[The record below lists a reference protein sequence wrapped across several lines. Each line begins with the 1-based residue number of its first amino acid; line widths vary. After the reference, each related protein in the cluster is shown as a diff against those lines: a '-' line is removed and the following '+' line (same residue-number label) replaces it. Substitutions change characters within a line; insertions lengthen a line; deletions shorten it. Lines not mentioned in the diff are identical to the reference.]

1 MEASNRFVS
10 LGVIFFIDQILVAAG
25 NWLYW
30 LIISKITTSSE
41 IGQATMISSLVLL
54 ITTLTQL
61 GLEYPILKN
70 SQSQR
75 SQILATG
82 VLIQIIL
89 SLGTVPAV
97 SYIINDVFR
106 ESSAM
111 I

>member
-61 GLEYPILKN
+61 GLEY
-70 SQSQR
+70 
-75 SQILATG
+75 
-82 VLIQIIL
+82 L
-89 SLGTVPAV
+89 S
-97 SYIINDVFR
+97 
-106 ESSAM
+106 
-111 I
+111 